1 MCKYFPSQV
10 IYTETFYLAA
20 VSPSKYNSIDRQ
32 TIIRRGRGAGK
43 EVILTWSAALFFV
56 ASCSVEQW
64 CATIG
69 TCYAVHAWNAPRYIA
84 VRSHVPRAVHR
95 VQSRGLLREPRKFKA
110 SQEFCILTIRLGGAA
125 VPREPRFEE
134 PWRACSCKRR
144 VSFGRRPLTADN
156 DRWNDLISRC
166 GDYFCLN
173 LCWRYERL
181 ETTCWNWSIIRR
193 LASTI
198 SIKILEYVSKNFLRI
213 NIMVGFNFCRRV
225 YE

>member
-1 MCKYFPSQV
+1 M
-10 IYTETFYLAA
+10 
-20 VSPSKYNSIDRQ
+20 
-32 TIIRRGRGAGK
+32 
-43 EVILTWSAALFFV
+43 ILTWSAALFFV

-64 CATIG
+64 CATNG
-69 TCYAVHAWNAPRYIA
+69 ACYAVHAWNAPRYIA

-110 SQEFCILTIRLGGAA
+110 SQEFCVVTIRLGGAS
-125 VPREPRFEE
+125 REPRLEK

-166 GDYFCLN
+166 DDYFCL
-173 LCWRYERL
+173 ETVL
-181 ETTCWNWSIIRR
+181 EIRETWLGTMCWNWSVIRR

-198 SIKILEYVSKNFLRI
+198 STRILEYVVSKNFLCI
-213 NIMVGFNFCRRV
+213 NIIIGFSFWRV
-225 YE
+225 HE

>member
-1 MCKYFPSQV
+1 MQQVKRKSYCANREKLCCKSKSTYIVCTNTSLTRLKLFIPKLSVSQQFLLRRNN
-10 IYTETFYLAA
+10 T
-20 VSPSKYNSIDRQ
+20 IDRQ

-64 CATIG
+64 CATNG
-69 TCYAVHAWNAPRYIA
+69 ACYAVHAWNAPRYIV

-110 SQEFCILTIRLGGAA
+110 SQEFCVVTIRLGGAV
-125 VPREPRFEE
+125 VPREPRLEK

-144 VSFGRRPLTADN
+144 VSFGRRPFTADN
-156 DRWNDLISRC
+156 DRWNDLISHC
-166 GDYFCLN
+166 DDYFCLK

-181 ETTCWNWSIIRR
+181 D
-193 LASTI
+193 
-198 SIKILEYVSKNFLRI
+198 SKRCVEI
-213 NIMVGFNFCRRV
+213 GR
-225 YE
+225 